1 MDLFTPQ
8 KVADTLL
15 NTKRLLALDVATNTG
30 FCCSAGSGT
39 WDLRPKRDESA
50 GMRLIRFKA
59 KLNEVV
65 KADDIKLIVFERS
78 AGFHQN
84 AVIVQ
89 SELHGVLKLFCEE
102 NGIEYKAYSASEIKR
117 FATGKG
123 NAKKDA
129 MIDAAKS
136 KYGINV
142 IDDNHADAL
151 HIYHFAIQDLKL

>member
-1 MDLFTPQ
+1 MEDLFT
-8 KVADTLL
+8 KKASRNV
-15 NTKRLLALDVATNTG
+15 LALDVATNTG
-30 FCCSAGSGT
+30 FCCASGSGV

-59 KLNEVV
+59 KLMDIL
-65 KADDIKLIVFERS
+65 KAEQINLVVFERS

-102 NGIEYKAYSASEIKR
+102 NSIEYKAYSASEIKR

-123 NAKKDA
+123 NAKKDQ
-129 MIDAAKS
+129 MITAAKE

-142 IDDNHADAL
+142 LDDNHADAL
-151 HIYHFAIQDLKL
+151 HIYHFAIDDLKL

>member
-1 MDLFTPQ
+1 MTMDTDLFTQAQP
-8 KVADTLL
+8 K
-15 NTKRLLALDVATNTG
+15 KLLALDVATTTG
-30 FCCSAGSGT
+30 FCCSSGSGT
-39 WDLRPKRDESA
+39 WDLRPKRDESM

-59 KLNEVV
+59 KLTEVF
-65 KADDIKLIVFERS
+65 KADGINVIAFERS

-102 NGIEYKAYSASEIKR
+102 NSIEYKAYSPAEIKR

-123 NAKKDA
+123 NSKKDV
-129 MIDAAKS
+129 MVSSAKA
-136 KYGINV
+136 KYGIDI

-151 HIYHFAIQDLKL
+151 HIYHFAKHDLGL

>member
-1 MDLFTPQ
+1 MEDLFT
-8 KVADTLL
+8 KKASRNV
-15 NTKRLLALDVATNTG
+15 LALDVATNTG
-30 FCCSAGSGT
+30 FCCASGSGV

-59 KLNEVV
+59 KLMDIL
-65 KADDIKLIVFERS
+65 KAEQINLIVFERS

-102 NGIEYKAYSASEIKR
+102 NSIEYKAYSASEIKR

-123 NAKKDA
+123 NSDKKA
-129 MIDAAKS
+129 MIKAAQE
-136 KYGINV
+136 KYRYSG
-142 IDDNHADAL
+142 DNDNEADAL
-151 HIYHFAIQDLKL
+151 HLYFLAKQDLNL